1 VSQADLV
8 AFAATMGK
16 VAKIQERAAA
26 TSRPARSAFPA
37 FRAAIASR
45 VWRVDRTSFEFMRQ
59 REIQRARAMDSDS
72 ATEGFEVEP

>member
-1 VSQADLV
+1 M

-16 VAKIQERAAA
+16 VAKSQERAAA

-37 FRAAIASR
+37 FRAATATS
-45 VWRVDRTSFEFMRQ
+45 VSRVDRTSFEFMRQ